1 MSDIK
6 QKVQNSLI
14 FHQSD
19 LWESIMWIIDE
30 AEKNET
36 SLAISQSQDESKRA
50 HQCGRAEGVQY
61 VKQRIAYWQ
70 KQHYL
75 LDVEIQR
82 ALYHLEKAITPVV
95 QDELRAG

>member
-30 AEKNET
+30 AEKNEM
-36 SLAISQSQDESKRA
+36 SLAISQSQDETKRS
-50 HQCGRAEGVQY
+50 HQCGRADGVQY
-61 VKQRIAYWQ
+61 VKQ
-70 KQHYL
+70 L
-75 LDVEIQR
+75 LEDTR
-82 ALYHLEKAITPVV
+82 AQALKNV
-95 QDELRAG
+95 DRKS